1 MSDGRCSSACE
12 IDGDWLRDTLS
23 SSGPW
28 MQRAP
33 NDPVAGEPGARHGAC
48 RSKMAS
54 SAARHGKRRDGERR
68 VARSERSERSRQ
80 AACLALARIRLSR
93 SELSRPVTDRT
104 RRGPRA
110 QPRSKS
116 VC

>member
-1 MSDGRCSSACE
+1 MAIVGAPVVGGGGVQACPLEGSDRCQAH
-12 IDGDWLRDTLS
+12 
-23 SSGPW
+23 
-28 MQRAP
+28 

-116 VC
+116 VR